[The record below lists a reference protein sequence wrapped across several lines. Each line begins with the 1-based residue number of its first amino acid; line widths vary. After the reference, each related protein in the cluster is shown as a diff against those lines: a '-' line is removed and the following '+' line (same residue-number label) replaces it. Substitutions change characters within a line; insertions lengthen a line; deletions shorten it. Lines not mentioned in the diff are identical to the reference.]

1 MAETTDAIRAPTPVG
16 RLLLFLLPAALAMYA
31 IFQGLQV
38 VVLPVR
44 VEAVDANHK
53 LASLALIT
61 TICSLTA
68 VVGLVAGG
76 AASDATHSRWG
87 RRTPWLVG
95 MAVASAGLVIA
106 VGALASLIGIILG
119 AAILWFTL
127 NFFQAALLAVV
138 PDRVAPANRALASSA
153 FGFGGP
159 AGAFVGVN
167 VSAVSAPLAACA
179 ILAALLVICVL
190 AFVLLAPEGSS
201 LDLEIEKGP
210 SIGPLAALAR
220 LAASFR
226 DRDFAFAFGARA
238 LLFLAQYIV
247 TGYLLYAMQ
256 DYVGASRLPGA
267 SAEVAAGL
275 FNTFRM
281 LASVSFLLIT
291 GWLLQRTERRRVF
304 FIAYSVLMAA
314 AMALPALSATWAAM
328 AGYAVLGGAAWGI
341 FASVD
346 LAIVSHVL
354 PNRKTAG
361 RDIGILAVASALPQ
375 LLAPVI
381 GASVIEGLG
390 YRYLFALG
398 AVLTLAAGF
407 IASRFRSVR

>member
-1 MAETTDAIRAPTPVG
+1 MIRAPTPVG
-16 RLLLFLLPAALAMYA
+16 RLLLLLLPSALAMYA

-38 VVLPVR
+38 VVLPLR
-44 VEAVDANHK
+44 IEAVDASHK
-53 LASLALIT
+53 LSSLALIT

-68 VVGLVAGG
+68 VAGLVAGG
-76 AASDATHSRWG
+76 AVSDATRSRWG
-87 RRTPWLVG
+87 RRAPWLVG
-95 MAVASAGLVIA
+95 MALASAGLIIA
-106 VGALASLIGIILG
+106 LGALSSLL
-119 AAILWFTL
+119 AIVVGSAVLWFTL
-127 NFFQAALLAVV
+127 NFFQAVLLAVV
-138 PDRVAPANRALASSA
+138 PDRVAPVNRALASWA

-167 VSAVSAPLAACA
+167 ISAASTPLAGCVV
-179 ILAALLVICVL
+179 LAALLVVCVL
-190 AFVLLAPEGSS
+190 AFVLFAPEGSS
-201 LDLEIEKGP
+201 LALEIGERT
-210 SIGPLAALAR
+210 SIGPLAALVR

-238 LLFLAQYIV
+238 LLFLAQYLV

-256 DYVGASRLPGA
+256 DYVGASHLPGA
-267 SAEVAAGL
+267 SAEIAAGV
-275 FNTFRM
+275 FNTLRM

-291 GWLLQRTERRRVF
+291 GWLLQQTERRRVF
-304 FIAYSVLMAA
+304 FIAYSLLMAA
-314 AMALPALSATWAAM
+314 AMGLPALSATWAAM
-328 AGYAVLGGAAWGI
+328 VGYAVLGGAASGI

-381 GASVIEGLG
+381 GAVVIADFG
-390 YRYLFALG
+390 YPCLFALG
-398 AVLTLAAGF
+398 AALTLAAGF

>member
-1 MAETTDAIRAPTPVG
+1 MPVG
-16 RLLLFLLPAALAMYA
+16 RLLSLLLPPALVMYA

-38 VVLPVR
+38 VVLPLQI
-44 VEAVDANHK
+44 EAVDASHK
-53 LASLALIT
+53 LSSLALIT

-76 AASDATHSRWG
+76 AASDATRSRWG
-87 RRTPWLVG
+87 RRAPWLIG
-95 MAVASAGLVIA
+95 MSLASAALVIA
-106 VGALASLIGIILG
+106 LGALSSLLAIVLG

-138 PDRVAPANRALASSA
+138 PDRVAPVNRALASWA

-167 VSAVSAPLAACA
+167 ISAAATPLAACS
-179 ILAALLVICVL
+179 ILATLLLICIFV
-190 AFVLLAPEGSS
+190 FVLFAPEGSS
-201 LDLEIEKGP
+201 LDLDIEDRT
-210 SIGPLAALAR
+210 SLGPLAALAR

-238 LLFLAQYIV
+238 LLFLAQYVV

-267 SAEVAAGL
+267 SVEVAAGL
-275 FNTFRM
+275 FNTVRT

-291 GWLLQRTERRRVF
+291 GWLLQKTERRRVF
-304 FIAYSVLMAA
+304 VVAYSFLMAT
-314 AMALPALSATWAAM
+314 AMALPAVSATWAAM
-328 AGYAVLGGAAWGI
+328 VGYAALGGAAWGV

-361 RDIGILAVASALPQ
+361 RDIGILAVAGALPQ
-375 LLAPVI
+375 LLAPALGAVAI
-381 GASVIEGLG
+381 GDFG

-398 AVLTLAAGF
+398 AALTLAAGF
-407 IASRFRSVR
+407 AASRLRSVR